1 MNSELKLIRSLLQT
15 IKDTSQWKTLGDKR
29 MVQYIMKE
37 SRVHKETCEIYC
49 KAREELKTL
58 ADNYL
63 LYLTSRQKYED
74 IQRQFGG
81 KGERSVEEVANL
93 VGFKLPN
100 NPK

>member
-1 MNSELKLIRSLLQT
+1 MNSELKVVRSLLQG
-15 IKDTSQWKTLGDKR
+15 IKNTSQWKTLGDKR
-29 MVQYIMKE
+29 MVQYILKE
-37 SRVHKETCEIYC
+37 TRVHKETCEIYC

-74 IQRQFGG
+74 IQRQFSG
-81 KGERSVEEVANL
+81 KGERSVQEVAEL

-100 NPK
+100 STK